1 MKKYKAIFFDLDH
14 TLWDFE
20 LNSHEAIAE
29 LYMQHELSNKGI
41 NDFTEFIKVYKKV
54 NHEMWDDYHHNRISK
69 EALRFGRFSRAL
81 KSFNINDDGLA
92 ENLSIQYLEI
102 CPVKTNLFPNT
113 LTVLDYLKQ
122 HYDLHIITNGF
133 KEVQYL
139 KIRNS
144 GLEKYFSKIHISE
157 EIGFKKPEP
166 EIFLHAVKTAGT
178 IPEKCIMIGD
188 NLDTDIKGASNAGID
203 HVFFNPEGVLF
214 QQSVMKEIRSLDE
227 LIQHF

>member
-102 CPVKTNLFPNT
+102 CPVKTNLFPKT

-188 NLDTDIKGASNAGID
+188 NLDTDINGASNAGID

>member
-29 LYMQHELSNKGI
+29 LYTQHELSHKGI

-178 IPEKCIMIGD
+178 IPEKCIMVGD

-214 QQSVMKEIRSLDE
+214 QQSVMKEIRSLEE